1 MSARRL
7 PLLALVVGLVLAASA
22 VLAALAGGG
31 ADGGGADGG
40 DGVADGGGA
49 DGGDVAVADA
59 TAAEVLA
66 TLPVKGSAPGTG
78 YDRVGDFGESWLDV
92 DGNGCGTRDDI
103 LRRDLADAVTD
114 DGCVVRAGELDDP
127 YTGRT
132 IAFERGVDTS
142 HLVQI
147 DHVVALKDAWRTGA
161 QRLSAQRRVALAN
174 DPLNLL
180 AVDGSTNAQK
190 GAGNAA
196 TWLPPDKAF
205 RCAYVA
211 RQISVKA
218 AYGLWVVPAEKDAM
232 ARVLDACPDEP
243 ALAASAAPPSTA
255 PGPSAP
261 AVTGPSAPY
270 ESCAAA
276 RADGAAPVRRGDA
289 GYGAHLDR
297 DGDGVACE

>member
-22 VLAALAGGG
+22 MLAALAGGG
-31 ADGGGADGG
+31 ADGGSAAG
-40 DGVADGGGA
+40 GVADDGGAAGGG
-49 DGGDVAVADA
+49 VAVDDA

-161 QRLSAQRRVALAN
+161 QRLSAERRVALAN

-196 TWLPPDKAF
+196 TWLPPHKAF

-255 PGPSAP
+255 
-261 AVTGPSAPY
+261 TGPSAPY
-270 ESCAAA
+270 ENCAAA
-276 RADGAAPVRRGDA
+276 RADGAAPVRRGDD
-289 GYGAHLDR
+289 GYGPHLDR